1 MFILIFATI
10 AVSTLLYGAVHQGV
24 LALVYF
30 LVASMV
36 VAWAIDHF
44 RTGELR
50 FSTEPLQFVLY
61 AAAVYGLI
69 QVLPFGALPDA
80 GLVSDIPN
88 TISLDVFTT
97 QVSALHFLGLGL
109 FFSMA
114 LFSFDSASRLRKI
127 AVFITVFGAVF
138 AFFAILQSVL
148 SPTKI
153 YGLLERPL
161 PFGSF
166 VSRNNFAG
174 WMEMAIAV
182 PLGMIFTGSVSQ
194 DKRLIYITAAV
205 LMGVSIVLSGSRGGL
220 IALVLQLGFLVLV
233 TYMSRDRS
241 STGLRLVF
249 GISVF
254 AAIIA
259 GTVFVGGENTLTRIS
274 DQGVAEGVVTRP
286 QIWTTTLKMIRDS
299 QPFGVGLGAFGVAY
313 TKYDNASGFERVE
326 QAHNDYLQV
335 VSDAG
340 VVGAV
345 IGLVFMFLVFKVGIT
360 SVRVRNLER
369 RGIAAGAFVGVFGA
383 LIHSIFDFNL
393 HTTAIALLFL
403 VLLALLVAAGSKYED
418 DSVEHKQ
425 RRRKREAAA

>member
-1 MFILIFATI
+1 MILVIIVT
-10 AVSTLLYGAVHQGV
+10 STLFYGAVHQGV

-30 LVASMV
+30 LLALSILV
-36 VAWAIDHF
+36 WATDCF
-44 RTGELR
+44 RREELR
-50 FSTEPLQFVLY
+50 FSTEPTQLVLY

-69 QVLPFGALPDA
+69 QVLPFGTLAVP
-80 GLVSDIPN
+80 GLVSDIPK
-88 TISLDVFTT
+88 TISLDTFAT
-97 QVSALHFLGLGL
+97 QVNALHFLGLGL
-109 FFSMA
+109 FFSLA
-114 LFSFDSASRLRKI
+114 LVSLDSASRLRKI
-127 AVFITVFGAVF
+127 AVFVTLFGAVF
-138 AFFAILQSVL
+138 AFFAIIQFVL

-153 YGLLERPL
+153 YALLERPA

-174 WMEMAIAV
+174 WMEMAIAI
-182 PLGMIFTGSVSQ
+182 PLGMLFTGSVSR

-220 IALVLQLGFLVLV
+220 ITLVLQLGFLVLA

-249 GISVF
+249 GIGIF
-254 AAIIA
+254 GAIIA
-259 GTVFVGGENTLTRIS
+259 GTVFVGGENTLTRIG
-274 DQGVAEGVVTRP
+274 DDHGVAEGVVTRP
-286 QIWTTTLKMIRDS
+286 QIWATTLEMIRDN
-299 QPFGVGLGAFGVAY
+299 QPFGVGLGAFGTAY
-313 TKYDNASGFERVE
+313 TKYDEAGGFERVE

-345 IGLVFMFLVFKVGIT
+345 LGLAFLFLVFKAGFKAA
-360 SVRVRNLER
+360 RVRNLER
-369 RGIAAGAFVGVFGA
+369 RGIAAGAFAGVFGA
-383 LIHSIFDFNL
+383 VVHSIFDFNL

-403 VLLALLVAAGSKYED
+403 LLLALLIAVGSKYED
-418 DSVEHKQ
+418 DSVESKP